1 MTDAMSA
8 DDAATRVSTLHAAN
22 ITGLGAV
29 ADVSRLFKTLD
40 IPTTPTWATALGPQ
54 LLNADLLR
62 AASPSSQ
69 LSKVLAAFGPQR
81 AAMDSVLKMARLIK
95 TLDLPTQKW
104 AATLGPQL
112 ATADLLRAAG
122 PSSQLSK
129 ALAAFA
135 PNRQALDAIAALGLA
150 RQSATFSAQ
159 IGQIVSSQDSIV
171 RLVLR
176 SNAQLQTTG
185 LFNTLGR
192 YGHVQAQL
200 GALTTG
206 SDPAILLR
214 GLSRI
219 SGRRYD
225 SYLDGLPARP
235 IARRVAV
242 AEAAGDTQSG
252 LLIAESLT
260 ADGLSNDRRQELAET
275 FTTVSLEPWQN
286 GPADARDEL
295 FAALA
300 ELDPE
305 LPDWLKAAWDDI
317 VRDGPKGASKIA
329 NCAVECIDQTLR
341 VMAAVEDVAAWIAQV
356 GPKSGWID
364 DKNRPTRRAKIMFVM
379 RHRSERDAKLAVAQV
394 EALATLVHDVMG
406 NLQSVK
412 HGKAPTMAIM
422 RGWVQATEGALSQ
435 LLLHR

>member
-1 MTDAMSA
+1 MTDATPA
-8 DDAATRVSTLHAAN
+8 DDTETRGSTLHAAN
-22 ITGLGAV
+22 VSVLGAA
-29 ADVSRLFKTLD
+29 ADAPHLFKTLD
-40 IPTTPTWATALGPQ
+40 VTANPKWATALGPQ
-54 LLNADLLR
+54 LATADLLR
-62 AASPSSQ
+62 AAGPSSQ
-69 LSKVLAAFGPQR
+69 LSKALAAFGPQR
-81 AAMDSVLKMARLIK
+81 TAMDTVLNVSRLIK

-129 ALAAFA
+129 ALAALP
-135 PNRQALDAIAALGLA
+135 PNRQAFDVIATLGLSPP
-150 RQSATFSAQ
+150 SAIFSAQ
-159 IGQIVSSQDSIV
+159 IGQIVSSQDSIA
-171 RLVLR
+171 RLALR
-176 SNAQLQTTG
+176 SDAQLQTTG

-192 YGHVQAQL
+192 YGQVQAQL
-200 GALTTG
+200 GAFATG
-206 SDPAILLR
+206 SDPMILLR
-214 GLSRI
+214 GLSRV

-235 IARRVAV
+235 IARRAAV

-260 ADGLSNDRRQELAET
+260 AEGLSNHHRQELAET
-275 FTTVSLEPWQN
+275 LTTVSLEPWQT
-286 GPADARDEL
+286 GPADARNEL

-329 NCAVECIDQTLR
+329 NCSVECIEQTLR
-341 VMAAVEDVAAWIAQV
+341 AIAAVEDVAAWIAQV

-394 EALATLVHDVMG
+394 EALATL
-406 NLQSVK
+406 
-412 HGKAPTMAIM
+412 A
-422 RGWVQATEGALSQ
+422 
-435 LLLHR
+435 